1 MVEQLSR
8 NSAEKE
14 VFMKKAMILGM
25 SIILLGFLG
34 VSFSYGAATI
44 KVGFVDTYSGPPSVY
59 TFDVIDAFKMAIQT
73 INAKGGVLGKKIEY
87 TTRDEKFNPAT
98 GLAMAKEL
106 VMKEEVDLLA
116 GTINSATTLAVSD
129 FAGKEKIPFLCTFA
143 KSQKITGEQG
153 HRYVFGIAENTRMIG
168 KATASAIAKKPYKK
182 FWVAGEDYEYGHA
195 VGDSSWEYTKAMK
208 PDAQL
213 LGQTWW
219 KVGEAD
225 LAPYITPIVQAKP
238 DMLFMATG
246 GVGNLN
252 FLKLAKAMDLMK
264 HMNINLHTSIE
275 LSNLQALGKD
285 GPEGVWGTVN
295 YLFYYPETPE
305 NKAFVDEFRKLYNRP
320 PKVGA
325 LYGYAAAHLI
335 AKAYQKAGKIDKE
348 AFITAMEGLTV
359 DSPVGKLEMRACDHQ
374 LMLPMFFG
382 VTKKSPQ
389 YEYLI
394 AGDIMT
400 IAGKDYLP
408 TCEEIKK
415 VRK

>member
-1 MVEQLSR
+1 
-8 NSAEKE
+8 
-14 VFMKKAMILGM
+14 MKKATIIGI
-25 SIILLGFLG
+25 SIILLGVLG
-34 VSFSYGAATI
+34 ASFSYGAGTI
-44 KVGFVDTYSGPPSVY
+44 KVGFVDTYSGPASVY
-59 TFDVIDAFKMAIQT
+59 CFDVVDAFKMAIEA

-87 TTRDEKFNPAT
+87 TTRDEKFDPAT
-98 GLAMAKEL
+98 GLSMAKEL
-106 VMKEEVDLLA
+106 VMKEEVDVLA

-129 FAGKEKIPFLCTFA
+129 FAKKEKLPFICTFA
-143 KSQKITGEQG
+143 KSEKITGELG
-153 HRYVFGIAENTRMIG
+153 HRYVFSVAENTRMIG
-168 KATASAIAKKPYKK
+168 KATAFAIAKKPYTK

-195 VGDSSWEYTKAMK
+195 VGDASWRYTQAMK
-208 PDAQL
+208 PNAQL

-225 LAPYITPIVQAKP
+225 IAPYIAPILQAKP
-238 DMLFMATG
+238 DCLFMATG

-252 FLKLAKAMDLMK
+252 FLKLVRAMDLTK
-264 HMNINLHTSIE
+264 QLAIVLHTSIE

-305 NKAFVDEFRKLYNRP
+305 NKAFVAEFRKMYNRP

-325 LYGYAAAHLI
+325 LYGYAAAQLI
-335 AKAYQKAGKIDKE
+335 AKAYQKAGRIDKE
-348 AFITAMEGLTV
+348 AFINAMEGLAV
-359 DSPVGKLEMRACDHQ
+359 DSPIGKLEMRKCDHQ

-389 YEYLI
+389 YDYLI
-394 AGDIMT
+394 GGDLVT
-400 IAGKDYLP
+400 IPGKDYLP
-408 TCEEIKK
+408 TCDEILK

>member
-1 MVEQLSR
+1 
-8 NSAEKE
+8 
-14 VFMKKAMILGM
+14 MKKAMTVGM
-25 SIILLGFLG
+25 SVVLLVFLG
-34 VSFSYGAATI
+34 VSFSYGANTI

-59 TFDVIDAFKMAIQT
+59 TFDVIDSFKMAIEA

-87 TTRDEKFNPAT
+87 TTRDEKFNPAV

-106 VMKEEVDLLA
+106 VMREEVDILA
-116 GTINSATTLAVSD
+116 GTINSGATLAISD
-129 FAGKEKIPFLCTFA
+129 FAKKEKIPFLCTFA
-143 KSQKITGEQG
+143 KSEKITGEQG

-168 KATASAIAKKPYKK
+168 KATAFAVAKKPYRK

-195 VGDSSWEYTKAMK
+195 VGDASWRYIKAMK
-208 PDAQL
+208 PEAQL

-225 LAPYITPIVQAKP
+225 IAPYITPILQAKP
-238 DMLFMATG
+238 DMLYMATG
-246 GVGNLN
+246 GTGNLN

-264 HMNINLHTSIE
+264 VMGCFLHTSIE

-285 GPEGVWGTVN
+285 APEGVMGTVN

-305 NKAFVDEFRKLYNRP
+305 NKAFVEEFRKMYNRP

-325 LYGYAAAHLI
+325 LYGYAAAQLI
-335 AKAYQKAGKIDKE
+335 AKAYQKAGKIDREK
-348 AFITAMEGLTV
+348 FITAMEGLTV
-359 DSPVGKLEMRACDHQ
+359 DSPVGKLEMRKCDHQ
-374 LMLPMFFG
+374 LMLPMFYG
-382 VTKKSPQ
+382 VTKASPQ
-389 YEYLI
+389 YDYLI

-400 IAGKDYLP
+400 IPGKDYLP
-408 TCEEIKK
+408 TCDEIMK